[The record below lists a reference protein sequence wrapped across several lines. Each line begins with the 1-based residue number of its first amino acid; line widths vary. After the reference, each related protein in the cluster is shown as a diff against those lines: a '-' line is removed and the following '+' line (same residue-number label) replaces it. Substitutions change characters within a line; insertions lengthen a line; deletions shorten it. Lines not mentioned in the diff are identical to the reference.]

1 MVRALLANLGS
12 NPTPD
17 AAATLTDLL
26 SGNSLGNWRTEAEYQ
41 QQAQRRLLREA
52 SFTAARPVEVA
63 RVLCQGRPAHIAD
76 LQALVVDHLRC
87 IESEL
92 RGDPAFQLRR
102 FWQDDGRPRDE
113 EDCRDILLAL
123 LRPRLERQQVDLQA
137 ESRAAA
143 AKRMDLRASAISP
156 AGRRFSLPIEAK
168 KDNHREVWTAW
179 RTQLQALYTIDP
191 SAAGRGLYLV
201 FWFGVDSRPSPE
213 GRRPHSAADLETL
226 INARLRESDR
236 PQLAVTVMDL
246 SWPATARRAA

>member
-1 MVRALLANLGS
+1 MTDARRREDMVRALLANLGR

-26 SGNSLGNWRTEAEYQ
+26 SGNSLGSWRTEAEYQ

-168 KDNHREVWTAW
+168 KDNHREVWTACC
-179 RTQLQALYTIDP
+179 RRSTPSTPVQQAGACTWCSGSGWIPDRHQKVGGRIPQPTWKHGSTRVCGSRIGP
-191 SAAGRGLYLV
+191 S
-201 FWFGVDSRPSPE
+201 W
-213 GRRPHSAADLETL
+213 
-226 INARLRESDR
+226 
-236 PQLAVTVMDL
+236 Q
-246 SWPATARRAA
+246 